1 MHRREEQS
9 TRRRVR
15 LLFVSC
21 VPIAFSMAG
30 CLTIEQMAPPVGPEF
45 VTMGTNGVTRAV
57 LERGR
62 QVYLSDCTRC
72 HSVEP
77 INRYS
82 ADRWRAII
90 ERMGPESKLDESRMT
105 ALEAYILAAHK
116 VLAGE
121 PARNN
126 TTE

>member
-1 MHRREEQS
+1 MHTKEDKW
-9 TRRRVR
+9 TRRFIR
-15 LLFVSC
+15 LLFAGGVG
-21 VPIAFSMAG
+21 ITFTLLG

-45 VTMGTNGVTRAV
+45 STMGMNGVTRAV

-62 QVYLSDCTRC
+62 EVYLSDCTRC

-77 INRYS
+77 IDRYS
-82 ADRWRAII
+82 VDRWRAII
-90 ERMGPESKLDESRMT
+90 ERMGPESKLDESRAA

-116 VLAGE
+116 VLARE

-126 TTE
+126 TTG

>member
-1 MHRREEQS
+1 M
-9 TRRRVR
+9 R
-15 LLFVSC
+15 LLFVGC
-21 VPIAFSMAG
+21 VAIAFSMAG

-45 VTMGTNGVTRAV
+45 LTMGTNGVTHAV
-57 LERGR
+57 LERGSE
-62 QVYLSDCTRC
+62 VYLADCTRC

-82 ADRWRAII
+82 IERWRAII
-90 ERMGPESKLDESRMT
+90 ERMGPESKLDESRT
-105 ALEAYILAAHK
+105 AALEAYILAAHK